1 MIQNEKLDAQNI
13 MDSVSEGLYVT
24 GKDRKIIYWNKAA
37 EKITGWS
44 QEDAMGKGC
53 FDKFLSHID
62 KDGHELCG
70 EEFCPLHRAMM
81 TGKGSTVPVIVF
93 ANTKSGKRVPMKV
106 SVAPVLNEQ
115 GEVVGGVETFRDLSL
130 ELRDIERTKQIQE
143 QCLVNE
149 ASDDLRLAVTT
160 HYAPCEVI
168 GGDYYTLSKLS
179 KDRYAFILADMV
191 GHGIPAALYTM
202 YINSL
207 WQERRRLDADPQTLM
222 QAMNKRLH
230 RLIQGGGTFA
240 AAVCGFLDLKKRTLK
255 MVSAGG
261 PAPVIY
267 RASTSTYEKVPLK
280 GMPLGC
286 IEQAEFGEFSTE
298 MNPGDHVVLFSD
310 ALYEIADTHGKQL
323 GVDRLIDIFQE
334 CNWPRSG
341 VDFKEIERRLLV
353 FSNLIRF
360 KDDFTMLDIGIA
372 SNLKEK

>member
-1 MIQNEKLDAQNI
+1 MIQNGKLDAQNI
-13 MDSVSEGLYVT
+13 IDSITEGLYVT
-24 GKDRKIIYWNKAA
+24 GKDRKIVYWNKAA
-37 EKITGWS
+37 EKITGWT

-93 ANTKSGKRVPMKV
+93 ANSKSGKRVPMRV
-106 SVAPVLNEQ
+106 SVAPVFNEK

-149 ASDDLRLAVTT
+149 ASGDARLAVTT

-168 GGDYYTLSKLS
+168 GGDYYTLSRLS

-207 WQERRRLDADPQTLM
+207 WQERKRLDADPQTLM

-240 AAVCGFLDLKKRTLK
+240 AAACGFLDLKKGTLK

-267 RASTSTYEKVPLK
+267 RAASGTYEKVPLK

-286 IEQAEFGEFSTE
+286 IEQAEFGEFTTE
-298 MNPGDHVVLFSD
+298 MSPGDHVVLFSD
-310 ALYEIADTHGKQL
+310 ALYEIADMTGKQL
-323 GVDRLIDIFQE
+323 GVERLIEIFQE
-334 CNWPRSG
+334 CNWPKSG

-360 KDDFTMLDIGIA
+360 KDDFTMLDIGIT
-372 SNLKEK
+372 SK